1 MKKWFASLKVPQK
14 LMLVCVF
21 FVMPDCLMLYFF
33 ITSINA
39 NIQFAQLE
47 KKGNAYQRPLE
58 KLLELIPQH
67 GALAP
72 AAVGG
77 APELRQQ
84 LAKKEAQ
91 IDQAFAELEAV
102 NARLG
107 ADLQFTDRV
116 WPKPSGSI
124 TACAPSRPNGRS

>member
-1 MKKWFASLKVPQK
+1 MRQWFAGLKIQQK
-14 LMLVCVF
+14 LMFVCVF
-21 FVMPDCLMLYFF
+21 FVMPDALMLYFF

-47 KKGNAYQRPLE
+47 KKGDAYQRPLE
-58 KLLELIPQH
+58 SLLELIPQH

-84 LAKKEAQ
+84 FAKKEA
-91 IDQAFAELEAV
+91 
-102 NARLG
+102 
-107 ADLQFTDRV
+107 
-116 WPKPSGSI
+116 
-124 TACAPSRPNGRS
+124 